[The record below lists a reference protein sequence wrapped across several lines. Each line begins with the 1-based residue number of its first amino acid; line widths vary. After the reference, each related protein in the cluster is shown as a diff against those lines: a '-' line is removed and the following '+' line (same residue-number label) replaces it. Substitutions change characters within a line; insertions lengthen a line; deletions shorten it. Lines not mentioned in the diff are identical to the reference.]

1 LATEGHQRRIARFL
15 SRGERRRQYMAWM
28 LITLSL
34 AGIVYSAR
42 IIIDYID
49 RRDETHAAVDRLE
62 KEQVDIERRQELEVA
77 RRDQIREGLPVL
89 QLAVD
94 RLYQRLHELR
104 QVSQTEHDRRK
115 RLEVASY
122 KMQVKMARE
131 R

>member
-1 LATEGHQRRIARFL
+1 
-15 SRGERRRQYMAWM
+15 MAWM

-122 KMQVKMARE
+122 KMQIKMARE

>member
-1 LATEGHQRRIARFL
+1 
-15 SRGERRRQYMAWM
+15 MAWM

-49 RRDETHAAVDRLE
+49 HRDETHAAVDRLE
-62 KEQVDIERRQELEVA
+62 NEQADIERRQELEIA
-77 RRDQIREGLPVL
+77 RRDQIREGLQAL

-94 RLYQRLHELR
+94 GLYQRLYELR
-104 QVSQTEHDRRK
+104 QVSQTEHDRMK
-115 RLEVASY
+115 RLEVAAY
-122 KMQVKMARE
+122 KVQIKMARG